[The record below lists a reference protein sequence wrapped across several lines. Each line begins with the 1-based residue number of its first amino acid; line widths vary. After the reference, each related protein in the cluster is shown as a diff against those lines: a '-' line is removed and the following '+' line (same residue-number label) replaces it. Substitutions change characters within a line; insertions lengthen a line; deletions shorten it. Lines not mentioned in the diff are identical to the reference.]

1 LVVVGFVGTVW
12 DGRVVTAAKLREWRG
27 MKPVAGPSGAAITAR
42 LRTTPEDEFVLDAVA
57 DHVGRLRRA
66 DLTAVCRPQPLAAGL
81 DTEARRRVRRE
92 WLNHRKGALTAQ
104 SSARWANAIIGAND
118 EQCRLSRAAQ

>member
-1 LVVVGFVGTVW
+1 
-12 DGRVVTAAKLREWRG
+12 
-27 MKPVAGPSGAAITAR
+27 
-42 LRTTPEDEFVLDAVA
+42 
-57 DHVGRLRRA
+57 
-66 DLTAVCRPQPLAAGL
+66 VCRPQPLAAGL

-118 EQCRLSRAAQ
+118 EQCRLSRDAQYRQIIGLRAASRPSTNACRHRPATP